1 MEELNIVDLIENNPI
16 TKLSQ
21 NYNGKLLS
29 KIKNVFSD
37 FEQQLFVTSFYCYLN
52 YNQKTDFVID
62 LDNIWKWLG
71 FSVKV
76 KAKCLLEKYFTADI
90 DYKKSLCDSVKQS
103 LHIKGGHN
111 KEIIM
116 LNVKTFKSF
125 CLKADTKKSYEIHDY
140 YMKMEEIIQDTINEE
155 NTELKLQLEQSQNKI
170 ITTQLQLEQ
179 SQNKINN
186 HEQEKDLLLEQTL
199 ILQFP
204 INTECIYYGKIDN
217 ITGGNEK
224 ANVIKFG
231 QSNNLAERIKCHKKN
246 FQNFRLIAAFK
257 VKNKIQIENA
267 IKKHPILK
275 KRLRL
280 LTVENPNYKDE
291 NYREI
296 LAIDNDKFSIE
307 KIDEYI
313 KQIIVENE
321 YNIENYNLLVGKNE
335 QLEEQVR
342 VLQQENKEKD
352 EKLEKMSNELQ
363 NFKSDALDGKK
374 QPGNLTICKYS
385 YYLYAFECS
394 DMQYKCSIVRQKD
407 VDLLITNLTQLDA
420 TGSMKYKVKVL
431 YPFSEKIMAFII
443 KQNMSTIG
451 LNMYEG
457 SYENIKKAL
466 DITLKI
472 EKMLIDNSN
481 DLDQFSDMLDGIKI
495 NQPLCIDASEPTVHK
510 AKRPID
516 QINKLTGEV
525 IATFE
530 SIEAAGRS
538 LGLTSGTA
546 VGIALREKRVCKG
559 FLWRYAGV
567 SKEQQYDDQPVIKV
581 CCSTGKKTKFA
592 TIADAAKDAI
602 ISAPGLRSRILTKVH
617 TNGHHWIF
625 GKNASHYSSS

>member
-71 FSVKV
+71 FQQKV
-76 KAKCLLEKYFTADI
+76 NAKNLLEKHFTADI
-90 DYKKSLCDSVKQS
+90 DYIKSLLLQQKQTV
-103 LHIKGGHN
+103 HIKGGQN
-111 KEIIM
+111 KEIFM
-116 LNVKTFKSF
+116 LNIKTFKLF
-125 CLKADTKKSYEIHDY
+125 CIKSGTKKADEIHEY
-140 YMKMEEIIQDTINEE
+140 FIKMEEILQDTIQEE
-155 NTELKLQLEQSQNKI
+155 SSELKLQLENK
-170 ITTQLQLEQ
+170 QLQLEQ

-246 FQNFRLIAAFK
+246 FLNFRLIAAFK

-275 KRLRL
+275 KRLRI

-335 QLEEQVR
+335 QLEEQLR
-342 VLQQENKEKD
+342 VLQQENKDKD
-352 EKLEKMSNELQ
+352 DKLEKMSNELQ
-363 NFKSDALDGKK
+363 NFKSDTLDSKK
-374 QPGNLTICKYS
+374 PHGNLTICKYS

-407 VDLLITNLTQLDA
+407 VDLLITNLTQIN
-420 TGSMKYKVKVL
+420 TNGSMKYKVKVL

-457 SYENIKKAL
+457 SYENIKKVL
-466 DITLKI
+466 DITVKI
-472 EKMLIDNSN
+472 EKMLIENSK
-481 DLDQFSDMLDGIKI
+481 DLDVFSDMLDGIKL
-495 NQPLCIDASEPTVHK
+495 NTEFHIDPTEPTVHK
-510 AKRPID
+510 AKIQID
-516 QINKLTGEV
+516 QINNLTGEV
-525 IATFE
+525 IATFNSLE
-530 SIEAAGRS
+530 EAGKS
-538 LGLTSGTA
+538 VGCTGTA
-546 VGIALREKRVCKG
+546 IGIANRTKRVCKG
-559 FLWRYAGV
+559 FRWRPTGV

-581 CCSTGKKTKFA
+581 CCSTGKQTLFS

-625 GKNASHYSSS
+625 GKNASHYSSF

>member
-1 MEELNIVDLIENNPI
+1 M
-16 TKLSQ
+16 
-21 NYNGKLLS
+21 
-29 KIKNVFSD
+29 
-37 FEQQLFVTSFYCYLN
+37 
-52 YNQKTDFVID
+52 
-62 LDNIWKWLG
+62 
-71 FSVKV
+71 
-76 KAKCLLEKYFTADI
+76 
-90 DYKKSLCDSVKQS
+90 
-103 LHIKGGHN
+103 
-111 KEIIM
+111 
-116 LNVKTFKSF
+116 
-125 CLKADTKKSYEIHDY
+125 
-140 YMKMEEIIQDTINEE
+140 
-155 NTELKLQLEQSQNKI
+155 
-170 ITTQLQLEQ
+170 
-179 SQNKINN
+179 
-186 HEQEKDLLLEQTL
+186 
-199 ILQFP
+199 
-204 INTECIYYGKIDN
+204 
-217 ITGGNEK
+217 
-224 ANVIKFG
+224 
-231 QSNNLAERIKCHKKN
+231 
-246 FQNFRLIAAFK
+246 
-257 VKNKIQIENA
+257 
-267 IKKHPILK
+267 K

-280 LTVENPNYKDE
+280 LNVENQNYKDE
-291 NYREI
+291 NYREL

-342 VLQQENKEKD
+342 VLQQDQKEKD
-352 EKLEKMSNELQ
+352 EKIEKISNELQ

-385 YYLYAFECS
+385 YYLYAFECEP
-394 DMQYKCSIVRQKD
+394 MRYKCSITRQKD
-407 VDLLITNLTQLDA
+407 FEVLTKTLTQLDA

-431 YPFSEKIMAFII
+431 YPFTEKIMAFIL
-443 KQNMSTIG
+443 KQNMSTVG
-451 LNMYEG
+451 LNMYDG
-457 SYENIKKAL
+457 SYENIKKVL

-495 NQPLCIDASEPTVHK
+495 NANLCIDASEPVVHK

-538 LGLTSGTA
+538 LNLTSGTA

-581 CCSTGKKTKFA
+581 CCTTGKQTAFS
-592 TIADAAKDAI
+592 TIADAAKDANL
-602 ISAPGLRSRILTKVH
+602 SAPGLRSRILTKVH